1 MRDSS
6 ETVCF
11 TCGLPS
17 GEFPRL
23 NHLPS
28 GQVCPSCRDRLLAA
42 LPPILP
48 ALEDELEQVAGM
60 EGEVEV
66 LEPAPLQL
74 SPRETTWGPRAPDT
88 PA

>member
-1 MRDSS
+1 MRESN

-11 TCGLPS
+11 TCGLPA

-28 GQVCPSCRDRLLAA
+28 GRVCPTCRDRLLAM
-42 LPPILP
+42 LPPIFPGSSSEPSEVEEAVEALDG
-48 ALEDELEQVAGM
+48 ALEH
-60 EGEVEV
+60 
-66 LEPAPLQL
+66 L
-74 SPRETTWGPRAPDT
+74 SPREVAWGPSSPDT